1 RTNPDGTE
9 GNIVYMHLIDPLPL
23 QPCTPLC
30 TSSCSRILGYFELT
44 HTFPSLT
51 LQADVNRY
59 NGTNRCLL
67 WKTFASK
74 GLGVNAANHVN
85 NTDIPLTA
93 NSNSALTP
101 RLTTR
106 LDCYIV
112 ITIIGTRMYS

>member
-9 GNIVYMHLIDPLPL
+9 GNIVYMHLFIDPLPL
-23 QPCTPLC
+23 QPCNPTL
-30 TSSCSRILGYFELT
+30 Y
-44 HTFPSLT
+44 

-85 NTDIPLTA
+85 NTDIP
-93 NSNSALTP
+93 S
-101 RLTTR
+101 
-106 LDCYIV
+106 DC
-112 ITIIGTRMYS
+112 